1 MLTRRPTLIIL
12 FALAV
17 LSVVF
22 FAPLTL
28 GGQALFWGMPYLQF
42 WPWRSFAVAEYL
54 SGHVPLWNPYSGFGM
69 PLAANLQSGVFYPL
83 NFYYLFLPVERAQTV
98 SLVLHVFLAGCTSFG
113 LGRALGLGRPAA
125 ALMGVTY
132 MFSGFVVAQGN
143 FHNITSVLAWT
154 PAVFWGVEALLA
166 PSDRRGRALATAGLA
181 AAVALLLTGGF
192 VQYAYYTLL
201 AAGGWTLSRLVHAVS
216 SGVPVRVSRV
226 TYGIEGSPDIG
237 TERMDPVTPYPTRP
251 PSNGPFGGTPPL
263 PPGKEVLPPSLH
275 SPAGDSP
282 EAAPSLQSPTSNEPA
297 SGVSLL
303 RVATATAVRRGL
315 PIAAAIALGVLLA
328 AVQLLPT
335 LELTRQ
341 SVRQG
346 GLTYE
351 DSTAASLWPGLLLT
365 AVAPDVFGSQ
375 ATNDR
380 RVPGTPW
387 EGVIFLGALP
397 LLLALAGAGSKHPQR
412 WFFVALAV
420 VGLLLALGKYNPLY
434 PLLFQWAPGLSLF
447 HAPARFALWYLIGA
461 SVLAGMGAQ
470 AMFDGA
476 PLRRLS
482 RFAVAVGGTL
492 AVVGLA
498 LTGWAGG
505 QAWAGHGGQAL
516 AAGGLWLA
524 AAGGLLLARGRVSA
538 MAARLLGRRVDPP
551 LPLPR
556 QGGESGALAALAMVF
571 VTVNLWYHGAALVPG
586 VDARLYTDPPA
597 PQVAALRQAAHMD
610 RIWVSDRGYL
620 EDQLRYFNF
629 TGFWVTDL
637 AQLRQARDQLMPNL
651 GMPDGLY
658 EGHNYDPLRLWRPAI
673 LEGLAA
679 DAAQPDRFL
688 DLMGVRFLPPQG
700 GLPAGLREWG
710 RIGDTPVLER
720 STPLPRAFVVAVGE
734 RAPGQFDALARVQR
748 PDFDPRRVAVLE
760 TPEGVALPSGAA
772 PVTPATVTRYEHQRL
787 TVEAEAP
794 AGGGVL
800 VVSDAWYPGWDALV
814 DGVSVP
820 IYPADLAFR
829 GVLLPPGRHTVEMRY
844 EPASFGVG
852 LVVSAAALVVTLAL
866 LVRGLR
872 GRRAA

>member
-1 MLTRRPTLIIL
+1 MLTRRPTLVIL
-12 FALAV
+12 AALAV
-17 LSVVF
+17 LSVLF

-83 NFYYLFLPVERAQTV
+83 NVSYLFLPVERAQTV

-113 LGRALGLGRPAA
+113 LGRALGLARPAA
-125 ALMGVTY
+125 VLMAVTY

-154 PAVFWGVEALLA
+154 PAVLWGVEALLA
-166 PSDRRGRALATAGLA
+166 ASSRWGRALAMAGLA

-201 AAGGWTLSRLVHAVS
+201 AAGAWTAYRLVRSNAERRDAPGEITTD
-216 SGVPVRVSRV
+216 GVPDSRV
-226 TYGIEGSPDIG
+226 
-237 TERMDPVTPYPTRP
+237 ERMDPITPCPTHP
-251 PSNGPFGGTPPL
+251 PSICPIGGTPPS
-263 PPGKEVLPPSLH
+263 PPGKEGLQPSLH
-275 SPAGDSP
+275 SPAASR
-282 EAAPSLQSPTSNEPA
+282 AAGRTARPRAVIAALA
-297 SGVSLL
+297 SH
-303 RVATATAVRRGL
+303 GL
-315 PIAAAIALGVLLA
+315 PIAAAVALGVLLA

-346 GLTYE
+346 GLAYE
-351 DSTAASLWPGLLLT
+351 DSTAASLWPGLLVT

-375 ATNDR
+375 ATNDW

-397 LLLALAGAGSKHPQR
+397 LLLAIAGAGSKHAHR
-412 WFFVALAV
+412 GFFVVLAV

-434 PLLFQWAPGLSLF
+434 PALFQWAPGLSLF

-461 SVLAGMGAQ
+461 SVLAGIGAQ

-476 PLRRLS
+476 PMRRTS
-482 RFAVAVGGTL
+482 RFAVAIGGTL
-492 AVVGLA
+492 ALAGAA
-498 LTGWAGG
+498 LTVGAGG
-505 QAWAGHGGQAL
+505 QPWAGHGGQAL
-516 AAGGLWLA
+516 VAGGLWLA
-524 AAGGLLLARGRVSA
+524 AAGGLLLARGPVIA
-538 MAARLLGRRVDPP
+538 MASRLVGQRADPP

-556 QGGESGALAALAMVF
+556 QGGEGWLLPALVVAF

-586 VDARLYTDPPA
+586 VDARLYTDPPPA
-597 PQVAALRQAAHMD
+597 QVAALREAAGLD
-610 RIWVSDRGYL
+610 RTWVSDQGYL
-620 EDQLRYFNF
+620 EDQLRFFNF

-637 AQLRQARDQLMPNL
+637 AQLRQARDLLMPNL

-679 DAAQPDRFL
+679 GPPQSERLL

-710 RIGDTPVLER
+710 RIGDTPVYER
-720 STPLPRAFVVAVGE
+720 STPLPRAFVVAAGE
-734 RAPGQFDALARVQR
+734 RVSGQFGALARIGQ
-748 PDFDPRRVAVLE
+748 PDFDPRRLAALE
-760 TPEGVALPSGAA
+760 TPEGVALPSGTAA
-772 PVTPATVTRYEHQRL
+772 VTAATVTHYEHQRL
-787 TVEAEAP
+787 SVEAAAP

-800 VVSDAWYPGWDALV
+800 VVSDAWYPGWDAFV

-820 IYPADLAFR
+820 VYPADLAFR

-844 EPASFGVG
+844 EPASFRVG

-866 LVRGLR
+866 LAAGLR